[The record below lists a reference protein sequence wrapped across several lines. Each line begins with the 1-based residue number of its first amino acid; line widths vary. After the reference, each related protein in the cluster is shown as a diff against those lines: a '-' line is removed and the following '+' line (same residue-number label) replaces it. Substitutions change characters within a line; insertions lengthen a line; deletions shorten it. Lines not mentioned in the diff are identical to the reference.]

1 MTAIVDLMPFIMPFV
16 RDCSTPAATAAA
28 RFAAIEFYAK
38 SLWQQEWL
46 EAIDLVVDQ
55 PTYEIELQQHTV
67 AATVLRVEVD
77 NINLPLTF
85 ATKDRLDQMYGK
97 RWTDLSGTPRFV
109 TQLTSMDVTLVP
121 APNYESI
128 NYDINSPPAQM
139 RLLVAIQPTPDAT
152 EIDDDVFNYYAEG
165 LAYGA
170 RARLLET
177 AGQPYYD
184 PTSAPFCWQRFY
196 AAVGDAK
203 ARRMREHTRAVQTV
217 QMRPW
222 V

>member
-1 MTAIVDLMPFIMPFV
+1 MTAIVDLMPFILPFV
-16 RDCSTPAATAAA
+16 RDCSTPAASAAA
-28 RFAAIEFYAK
+28 RFACIEFYAK

-46 EAIDLVVDQ
+46 EPVDLMDGQ
-55 PTYEIELQQHTV
+55 ATYEIELQQHTV
-67 AATVLRVEVD
+67 AATVMRIEID
-77 NINLPLTF
+77 NISNPMVF
-85 ATKDRLDQMYGK
+85 VTKDRLDQLYGK
-97 RWTDLSGTPRFV
+97 DWTTRTGTPHYA
-109 TQLTSMDVTLVP
+109 TQLTAADVTLMP
-121 APNYESI
+121 CPDAASI
-128 NYDINSPPAQM
+128 NYDAAQPPAQM

-184 PTSAPFCWQRFY
+184 PNAAPFCWSRFY
-196 AAVGDAK
+196 AAVSDAK
-203 ARRMREHTRAVQTV
+203 ARRMRDHTRAVQSV
-217 QMRPW
+217 QMRKW